1 MRRLISHMQVTL
13 DGFVAGPNGELDWS
27 AEYHDEAMWED
38 VFDLLSNVDAV
49 LFGRVT
55 YQLFEEYWPV
65 VGKDPSATKRDVEFG
80 EWIDETP
87 KLVVSRTLTSVKWK
101 NTTLIRGDGA
111 AEVAK
116 IKEADGND
124 ILIFGSGTLVSS
136 LMSAGLVD
144 EHRTNVHPVI
154 LGDGKRLAPSL
165 NGAHPLQLVD
175 ARKINAGV
183 VGLHHRKLQVN

>member
-1 MRRLISHMQVTL
+1 MQVTL

-101 NTTLIRGDGA
+101 NPTLIRGDGA
-111 AEVAK
+111 
-116 IKEADGND
+116 
-124 ILIFGSGTLVSS
+124 
-136 LMSAGLVD
+136 
-144 EHRTNVHPVI
+144 
-154 LGDGKRLAPSL
+154 
-165 NGAHPLQLVD
+165 
-175 ARKINAGV
+175 
-183 VGLHHRKLQVN
+183 

>member
-1 MRRLISHMQVTL
+1 MQVTL

-55 YQLFEEYWPV
+55 YQLFEDYWPV
-65 VGKDPSATKRDVEFG
+65 VGKNPSATKRDVEFG

-101 NTTLIRGDGA
+101 NTTLIRDGA

-124 ILIFGSGTLVSS
+124 ILIFGSSTLVSS

-154 LGDGKRLAPSL
+154 LGDGRRLAPSL

>member
-1 MRRLISHMQVTL
+1 MQVTL
-13 DGFVAGPNGELDWS
+13 DGFVAGPGGELDWS

-55 YQLFEEYWPV
+55 YELFEGYWPAV
-65 VGKDPSATKRDVEFG
+65 RHNPSATRREVEFG
-80 EWIDETP
+80 EWIEGTP
-87 KLVVSRTLTSVKWK
+87 KLVASRTLTSVTWK
-101 NTTLIRGDGA
+101 NTTLIRGDAA
-111 AEVAK
+111 AEVGK
-116 IKEADGND
+116 LKEADGND
-124 ILIFGSGTLVSS
+124 ILIFGSPTLVSS

-154 LGDGKRLAPSL
+154 LGDGKHLAPSL

-175 ARKINAGV
+175 AKKINAGV
-183 VGLHHRKLQVN
+183 VGLRHRKLQVN